1 LRFKQEKDLI
11 DQLGCRQSH
20 LIPKHVCSIEG
31 CLLLTP
37 RDGLKRTSQVPSF
50 GGWMNFRNQSAIYIS
65 NVFVTDFISVFF
77 ASSDPSL
84 STLATMEFSFGWVC
98 AAIFLLLYA
107 DFL

>member
-1 LRFKQEKDLI
+1 M
-11 DQLGCRQSH
+11 
-20 LIPKHVCSIEG
+20 
-31 CLLLTP
+31 
-37 RDGLKRTSQVPSF
+37 PSF